1 MSDED
6 YEKLLV
12 ALMALKYAKR
22 IPSKVPRK
30 KKQMSASKSENNAK
44 LNSQSYYFDGSEQ
57 QQTKALE
64 QFIPDIMER
73 VYFSAS

>member
-44 LNSQSYYFDGSEQ
+44 FN
-57 QQTKALE
+57 
-64 QFIPDIMER
+64 
-73 VYFSAS
+73 